1 MATTGRVLFAASDS
15 LCDYVQGVINTLRA
29 VAASGIVQFEVFE
42 SLYTYALGV
51 AITLVAMVTTGMVRL
66 AVFESLYIL
75 LAVTNP
81 QRAMATTSV
90 FQFEA
95 SDLLYFYAHVV
106 TNMLRALAM
115 TGRFQFEDSGSLCCY
130 AHVVTNTLPSV
141 TTTNLTKS
149 SPAWPNLGPRVGA
162 HQRAGRRRHAAGHA
176 PGCMLQFEVFEW
188 PCYYVQ
194 GVIDT
199 RQARAT
205 TGMVLFEV

>member
-1 MATTGRVLFAASDS
+1 M
-15 LCDYVQGVINTLRA
+15 
-29 VAASGIVQFEVFE
+29 
-42 SLYTYALGV
+42 
-51 AITLVAMVTTGMVRL
+51 
-66 AVFESLYIL
+66 
-75 LAVTNP
+75 
-81 QRAMATTSV
+81 
-90 FQFEA
+90 
-95 SDLLYFYAHVV
+95 LYFYAHVV

-130 AHVVTNTLPSV
+130 AHVVTNTLSAV

-205 TGMVLFEV
+205 TGMVLFEVFESLHMYALGVTSTLEAMIVTSCAQLYLIESLYLCVQ